1 MFLFG
6 RIDRHSDD
14 GADFIRDEIRVMLHY
29 ACCGLIILICPL
41 EFPTSE
47 RQLARKHDPD
57 HRLQPGYFP
66 AKWKPQPRTNAVLP
80 LLNVSPVVVNVIFA
94 LLTN

>member
-6 RIDRHSDD
+6 RIDRHRDD
-14 GADFIRDEIRVMLHY
+14 GADFIRDEIRVMLHH

-47 RQLARKHDPD
+47 RQLAP
-57 HRLQPGYFP
+57 
-66 AKWKPQPRTNAVLP
+66 
-80 LLNVSPVVVNVIFA
+80 
-94 LLTN
+94 